1 MKAWFMQLAP
11 RERRIITVGAALLI
25 IFMVYLLVWDP
36 LVKHKHELRQS
47 VKEQK
52 ALVAWMQQASQEA
65 EQLRAVKGG
74 PVGKVPA
81 GQSLLAVVDQSAK
94 NSGLGTAMKRVEPEG
109 QDTTRVW
116 FEQAKFDELVAWLES
131 IQRDFGI
138 DVTSIVLD
146 RQEQPG
152 LINAR
157 VTLQGAA

>member
-11 RERRIITVGAALLI
+11 RERRMVMAGAALLI
-25 IFMVYLLVWDP
+25 IFLVYLLVWDP
-36 LVKHKHELRQS
+36 LIKHRQELQRT

-65 EQLRAVKGG
+65 EQLRAAKGG

-116 FEQAKFDELVAWLES
+116 FEQAKFDELMAWLDS

-138 DVTSIVLD
+138 AVSSIVLE